1 MRELEGYILVTIGI
15 KKQLRSLIT
24 PERGKLIRDGLIK
37 KKMNT
42 NTSGKKDSGAR
53 LA

>member
-1 MRELEGYILVTIGI
+1 
-15 KKQLRSLIT
+15 LIT

-37 KKMNT
+37 KMMNT

-53 LA
+53 LASGRAKKEGFSA

>member
-1 MRELEGYILVTIGI
+1 
-15 KKQLRSLIT
+15 LIT

-37 KKMNT
+37 KKMNM

>member
-1 MRELEGYILVTIGI
+1 MITEG
-15 KKQLRSLIT
+15 KD
-24 PERGKLIRDGLIK
+24 KLIKSGLIQK
-37 KKMNT
+37 NRNA

>member
-1 MRELEGYILVTIGI
+1 M
-15 KKQLRSLIT
+15 IT
-24 PERGKLIRDGLIK
+24 QGKGKLTKGGLNRK
-37 KKMNT
+37 NKNV